1 VRTYL
6 YDLVEGE
13 SVNEPVDV
21 AGTVIQDLRYG
32 VRELLRNK
40 GFTITADRSV
50 ITLSPNLRRLLLR
63 GRPAFLILLPV

>member
-1 VRTYL
+1 MNLWTWQ
-6 YDLVEGE
+6 E
-13 SVNEPVDV
+13 
-21 AGTVIQDLRYG
+21 TVIQDLRYG

-63 GRPAFLILLPV
+63 GTFLILLPV

>member
-1 VRTYL
+1 MNLWTWQ
-6 YDLVEGE
+6 E
-13 SVNEPVDV
+13 
-21 AGTVIQDLRYG
+21 TVIQDLRYG